1 MHYLKAHTGWPFYGK
16 LRDHRKSRN
25 FKKRSGKILGIYV
38 KSGKCS
44 GQRKYV
50 PESVI
55 CSDYTLR
62 VLAHVR
68 FYFWTVL
75 PTILLQ
81 LKLTNEGLKVVLF
94 FHSVH
99 HLANNALCASGG
111 SSSAVFTRWEQM
123 NEMSKSNDLIVSVW
137 FWKLHELMR
146 LSVSA
151 LPVSRILAR
160 FVWINSNS
168 LSRQVET

>member
-16 LRDHRKSRN
+16 FRDHRKSRN
-25 FKKRSGKILGIYV
+25 FKKRSGKILGIHV

-81 LKLTNEGLKVVLF
+81 LKLTNEGLTVVLF
-94 FHSVH
+94 FSIQFITWPTMH
-99 HLANNALCASGG
+99 CAPLEMQVLQCLHAG
-111 SSSAVFTRWEQM
+111 SRWM
-123 NEMSKSNDLIVSVW
+123 RWAKAMICVSLVLKIARINEVKCISIACKQNFCKVW
-137 FWKLHELMR
+137 VNK
-146 LSVSA
+146 
-151 LPVSRILAR
+151 
-160 FVWINSNS
+160 
-168 LSRQVET
+168 